1 MNLFTMITPLS
12 NLLCFFLSTLN
23 IYDLLTFVNTF
34 TIHMFPIGNIR
45 TKIFYNKRLRGFG
58 HDELWTPFTTIK
70 GTEKLTVNQLAMYSG
85 VSSAG
90 ISRIENGKRGVPK
103 PATIRKLADALKVPY
118 EELMASAGYISA
130 STVQEARSSYDSIY
144 DIVSQYDLEDLSL
157 FDSEKWKVLS
167 KRHRKPGQIFRL
179 SRAGSKQPKQK
190 LNTSPRHTLLS
201 IIFVCLRSCCYFI
214 PYVNFCQ
221 YFSCL
226 SISYSQHLY

>member
-1 MNLFTMITPLS
+1 MTN
-12 NLLCFFLSTLN
+12 
-23 IYDLLTFVNTF
+23 
-34 TIHMFPIGNIR
+34 
-45 TKIFYNKRLRGFG
+45 FG
-58 HDELWTPFTTIK
+58 HHLRQLRERK
-70 GTEKLTVNQLAMYSG
+70 KLTVNQLAMYSG

-167 KRHRKPGQIFRL
+167 KKTSKTWTNISTFSCRKQAAETKTEYFSAAHSPLYHFRL
-179 SRAGSKQPKQK
+179 F
-190 LNTSPRHTLLS
+190 TILLL
-201 IIFVCLRSCCYFI
+201 FYPLC
-214 PYVNFCQ
+214 
-221 YFSCL
+221 
-226 SISYSQHLY
+226 

>member
-1 MNLFTMITPLS
+1 MTNFG
-12 NLLCFFLSTLN
+12 
-23 IYDLLTFVNTF
+23 Y
-34 TIHMFPIGNIR
+34 H
-45 TKIFYNKRLRGFG
+45 LRQLR
-58 HDELWTPFTTIK
+58 ERK
-70 GTEKLTVNQLAMYSG
+70 KLTVNQLAMYSG

-167 KRHRKPGQIFRL
+167 QKDIENLDKYFDFLVQEAS
-179 SRAGSKQPKQK
+179 SRNK
-190 LNTSPRHTLLS
+190 N
-201 IIFVCLRSCCYFI
+201 
-214 PYVNFCQ
+214 
-221 YFSCL
+221 
-226 SISYSQHLY
+226 